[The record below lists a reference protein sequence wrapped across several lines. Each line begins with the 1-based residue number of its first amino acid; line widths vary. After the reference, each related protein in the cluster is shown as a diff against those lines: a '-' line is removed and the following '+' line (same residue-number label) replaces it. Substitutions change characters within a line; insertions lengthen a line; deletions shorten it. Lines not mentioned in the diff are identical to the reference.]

1 MAIPDYQSLMMP
13 VMHFAGD
20 GQEHSYRQAVE
31 YLAATCG
38 LSDDE
43 RHQMLP
49 SGLQTVFENRVGWAI
64 TYLVKAGLL
73 ERPRRGS
80 FRLTARGK
88 DVLRQGLDKIDV
100 KFLERFPE
108 FRSFR
113 ERPSEPKRVTHAV
126 ADEDTHRTPAE
137 LLEEAYEKMRQELA
151 RELLEQ
157 VKRCSARFF
166 ERLVVDLLVRM
177 GYGGSRAEAG
187 KAVGGVGDEGID
199 GIINEDRLGLDVVYV
214 QAKRWSAPVGR
225 DEIQKFVGALQ
236 GQKARKGVF
245 ITTSS
250 FTREA
255 QEYARRVDT
264 RIVLVDGVQLAQL
277 MIDHDVG
284 VTTVASYH
292 TKRVDSDYFEEP

>member
-13 VMHFAGD
+13 VMQFASD
-20 GQEHSYRQAVE
+20 GQEHSCREAAE
-31 YLAATCG
+31 YLASTCR
-38 LSDDE
+38 LSDAE

-49 SGLQTVFENRVGWAI
+49 SGVQTVFENRVGWAI

-80 FRLTARGK
+80 FRLTERGK
-88 DVLRQGLDKIDV
+88 ETLRQSPERIDV

-113 ERPSEPKRVTHAV
+113 ERPPGPRKVTRAV
-126 ADEDTHRTPAE
+126 PDEEVVGTPAE
-137 LLEEAYEKMRQELA
+137 LLEYAYEKLRQELA
-151 RELLEQ
+151 RELLDQ
-157 VKRCSARFF
+157 VKRCSPRFF

-187 KAVGGVGDEGID
+187 RAVGGAGDEGID

-214 QAKRWSAPVGR
+214 QAKRWTTPVGR
-225 DEIQKFVGALQ
+225 DDIQKFVGALQ

-250 FTREA
+250 FTKEA

-264 RIVLVDGVQLAQL
+264 RIVLVDGAQLAQL

-284 VTTVASYH
+284 VTTMASYH
-292 TKRVDSDYFEEP
+292 TKRVDSDYFEEA